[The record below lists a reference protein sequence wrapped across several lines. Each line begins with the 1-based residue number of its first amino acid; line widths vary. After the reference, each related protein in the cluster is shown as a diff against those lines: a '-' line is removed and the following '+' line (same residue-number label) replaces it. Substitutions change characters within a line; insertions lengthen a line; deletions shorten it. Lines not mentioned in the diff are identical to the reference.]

1 MYRLSGKNK
10 AGERITL
17 DEIPDDFAEQ
27 HDAAYCGQ
35 YWPNHTDFELTKI
48 EEVDNA
54 GQIQIQGLG

>member
-10 AGERITL
+10 VGERITL

-35 YWPNHTDFELTKI
+35 YWPDYTDFELTKI
-48 EEVDNA
+48 EKDNNELD
-54 GQIQIQGLG
+54 G